1 MCYSS
6 RKQLVEPRR
15 NALEGGLRLRRERL
29 SKVPFTDK
37 TLTCSDCGQ
46 EFIFSAEDQEFYATR
61 GFTEPKRC
69 RSCRALRRNEREGDT
84 GGGGMAYNRAP
95 RPERELF
102 DVICSNCGQPAKV
115 PFQPRGDRPV
125 YCRDCFERMG
135 GGQAARGGGAS
146 YRDAPPRR

>member
-1 MCYSS
+1 
-6 RKQLVEPRR
+6 
-15 NALEGGLRLRRERL
+15 
-29 SKVPFTDK
+29 VPFTDK

-46 EFIFSAEDQEFYATR
+46 EFIFSAEDQEFYASR

-69 RSCRALRRNEREGDT
+69 RSCRAMRRTDREGGEA
-84 GGGGMAYNRAP
+84 GGGGGGFARAP
-95 RPERELF
+95 ARPERELF

-135 GGQAARGGGAS
+135 SSGGGDRSRGGFRG
-146 YRDAPPRR
+146 APPTRR